1 MDSTEKNRK
10 FLEAIRIWN
19 YSLSVTA
26 SNIFGNEHYIFTD
39 LGKSA
44 VEKLN
49 EKGVDF
55 KRPTPVET
63 INAVYSYF
71 QSFGDFEEAYAK
83 ASGDKT
89 EGKSEVL
96 DLYEKWEPNSTFCCR
111 AADME
116 AGGYA
121 CFRFCVMRYVLYS
134 SFGLDIKFIDV
145 KHDLEKNEIFVKAA
159 LLPVSWE
166 EIRSAS
172 IVQMLKDREEALEK
186 MSEDFSKAIEMSLDA
201 IITADQSGVVVL
213 WNPAAEKIFG
223 YKQNEIVGM
232 KVDMLVPEEYRELH
246 RKGLERF
253 LSTGES
259 MLIGKI
265 KEVEGLRKDGSKV
278 SIEMSLSAQNIK
290 GKWVFT
296 AVIRDITERRKLEA
310 ELKQKYI
317 EMERLNKIMV
327 GREIRM
333 GELREELRDLRAKR
347 SGAQG

>member
-1 MDSTEKNRK
+1 MDITEKNRK

-26 SNIFGNEHYIFTD
+26 SNVFGGERYIFAD

-44 VEKLN
+44 VDKLN

-71 QSFGDFEEAYAK
+71 QSFGYFEEAYARV
-83 ASGDKT
+83 SGDKP
-89 EGKSEVL
+89 EGKLEL
-96 DLYEKWEPNSTFCCR
+96 DLYEKWETNSTFCCR
-111 AADME
+111 TADME
-116 AGGYA
+116 SGGYA

-134 SFGLDIKFIDV
+134 SFGLDLKFLDV
-145 KHDLEKNEIFVKAA
+145 KHDLGTNEIFVRAA

-172 IVQMLKDREEALEK
+172 VIQVLKDREEALEK

-223 YKQNEIVGM
+223 YKRNEIVGM
-232 KVDMLVPEEYRELH
+232 KVDLLVPEEYRELH

-278 SIEMSLSAQNIK
+278 SIEMSLSAQNVK

-333 GELREELRDLRAKR
+333 GELREELRELRAKG